1 MDNIRNF
8 VIIAHVDHGKS
19 TLADRLLELTSSVE
33 AKKMRPQFLDSMD
46 LEQERGITIKMHPV
60 MMLWHHGGLIEPE
73 GSSEPERPERSEGQA
88 MMHYK
93 NYTLNLI
100 DTPGHVDFNYEVSR
114 SLAAVEGA
122 VLLVDATKGI
132 QAQTIGNLELAK
144 QQGLVIIPVINKID
158 LPQARIEQTE
168 KEIVDLLKI
177 DASEIIKVS
186 GKDGTNVEKILE
198 AVVAKVPSP
207 KMVGN
212 PTSAQL
218 RALIFDSKFDA
229 FKGVIAFVRVFDGE
243 IKKGENIYLIQGKTS
258 SEVKEVGIFKPDLSP
273 VESLG
278 EGQIGYIATG
288 IKESGKVR
296 VGDTITNFQ
305 FSNSNF
311 QNVTALPGYKEP
323 QPKVFLSIF
332 PEDANDFE
340 LLKVGLEKLKLTD
353 ASLQFKPESKE
364 SLGRGFQCGFLGLL
378 HAEIVSE
385 RLKRE
390 YGLGLVLS
398 APSVL
403 YKIFSQDNKERFIY
417 TSADWPEGGVFAS
430 QELWARLQIL
440 TPVNYLGQVMELI
453 KGMEAK
459 HQKTDYLGSE
469 KTELIYE
476 TPLREIISKNFYDKL
491 KSVTQGFASMSYE
504 ILDWRP
510 ANLVKLDVLILG
522 KKEEALSRIIPEKDA
537 QSEGKKVVEKL
548 KDNLPPQLFSVPL
561 QAAIGGK
568 IIARETLRSKG
579 KDVIAP
585 LYGGDYTR
593 KKKLL
598 EIQKKG
604 KKELKAKGEIRIPSQ
619 VFIKMLQ

>member
-1 MDNIRNF
+1 M
-8 VIIAHVDHGKS
+8 
-19 TLADRLLELTSSVE
+19 
-33 AKKMRPQFLDSMD
+33 
-46 LEQERGITIKMHPV
+46 
-60 MMLWHHGGLIEPE
+60 GGRTAGE
-73 GSSEPERPERSEGQA
+73 
-88 MMHYK
+88 
-93 NYTLNLI
+93 T
-100 DTPGHVDFNYEVSR
+100 
-114 SLAAVEGA
+114 
-122 VLLVDATKGI
+122 
-132 QAQTIGNLELAK
+132 
-144 QQGLVIIPVINKID
+144 
-158 LPQARIEQTE
+158 
-168 KEIVDLLKI
+168 
-177 DASEIIKVS
+177 
-186 GKDGTNVEKILE
+186 
-198 AVVAKVPSP
+198 
-207 KMVGN
+207 
-212 PTSAQL
+212 L

-229 FKGVIAFVRVFDGE
+229 FKGVIAFVRVFEGE
-243 IKKGENIYLIQGKTS
+243 IRKGENIYLIQGKTS
-258 SEVKEVGIFKPDLSP
+258 SEVKEVGIFMPNLSP

-296 VGDTITNFQ
+296 VGDTITNSKFKSQ
-305 FSNSNF
+305 NSKLTETE
-311 QNVTALPGYKEP
+311 VEPLPGYREP

-332 PEDANDFE
+332 PEDSNDFE

-378 HAEIVSE
+378 NAEIVSE

-390 YGLGLVLS
+390 YDLGLALS

-403 YKIFSQDNKERFIY
+403 YKIFTQNNSKEKFIY
-417 TSADWPEGGVFAS
+417 TSADWPENGVFSS
-430 QELWARLQIL
+430 QELWAKLQIL
-440 TPVNYLGQVMELI
+440 TPINYLGQVMELI

-469 KTELIYE
+469 KVELIYE

-510 ANLVKLDVLILG
+510 AKLVKLDVLILG
-522 KKEEALSRIIPEKDA
+522 KKEEALSRIVPESEV

-548 KDNLPPQLFSVPL
+548 KANLPPQLFSVPL

-568 IIARETLRSKG
+568 IIARETLKSKG

-604 KKELKAKGEIRIPSQ
+604 KKELAERGKIRISSDI
-619 VFIKMLQ
+619 FIKMLK

>member
-1 MDNIRNF
+1 
-8 VIIAHVDHGKS
+8 
-19 TLADRLLELTSSVE
+19 T
-33 AKKMRPQFLDSMD
+33 
-46 LEQERGITIKMHPV
+46 
-60 MMLWHHGGLIEPE
+60 
-73 GSSEPERPERSEGQA
+73 
-88 MMHYK
+88 
-93 NYTLNLI
+93 
-100 DTPGHVDFNYEVSR
+100 
-114 SLAAVEGA
+114 
-122 VLLVDATKGI
+122 
-132 QAQTIGNLELAK
+132 
-144 QQGLVIIPVINKID
+144 
-158 LPQARIEQTE
+158 
-168 KEIVDLLKI
+168 
-177 DASEIIKVS
+177 
-186 GKDGTNVEKILE
+186 
-198 AVVAKVPSP
+198 
-207 KMVGN
+207 
-212 PTSAQL
+212 
-218 RALIFDSKFDA
+218 
-229 FKGVIAFVRVFDGE
+229 
-243 IKKGENIYLIQGKTS
+243 
-258 SEVKEVGIFKPDLSP
+258 
-273 VESLG
+273 LG
-278 EGQIGYIATG
+278 EGQIGNIDTG

-296 VGDTITNFQ
+296 VGDTITRDQ
-305 FSNSNF
+305 KPDTIY
-311 QNVTALPGYKEP
+311 QVVEPLPGSKEP

-390 YGLGLVLS
+390 YDLGLVLS

-403 YKIFSQDNKERFIY
+403 YKIFTQAEGKERFIY

-459 HQKTDYLGSE
+459 HQKTDYLGLE

-522 KKEEALSRIIPEKDA
+522 KKEEALSRIVPEKDA
-537 QSEGKKVVEKL
+537 QSEGKKIVEKL

-568 IIARETLRSKG
+568 IIARETIGSKG

-604 KKELKAKGEIRIPSQ
+604 KKELKAKGEIRIPAQ

>member
-1 MDNIRNF
+1 
-8 VIIAHVDHGKS
+8 
-19 TLADRLLELTSSVE
+19 
-33 AKKMRPQFLDSMD
+33 
-46 LEQERGITIKMHPV
+46 
-60 MMLWHHGGLIEPE
+60 
-73 GSSEPERPERSEGQA
+73 
-88 MMHYK
+88 
-93 NYTLNLI
+93 
-100 DTPGHVDFNYEVSR
+100 
-114 SLAAVEGA
+114 
-122 VLLVDATKGI
+122 
-132 QAQTIGNLELAK
+132 
-144 QQGLVIIPVINKID
+144 
-158 LPQARIEQTE
+158 LPQARVEETE
-168 KEIVDLLKI
+168 KEIADLLKI
-177 DASEIIKVS
+177 NPSGILRVS
-186 GKDGTNVEKILE
+186 GKEGTNVEQVLE
-198 AVVAKVPSP
+198 AVIREVRPPHLPRVNDVHPREVNA
-207 KMVGN
+207 
-212 PTSAQL
+212 L

-229 FKGVIAFVRVFDGE
+229 FKGVIAYVRIFDGE

-258 SEVKEVGIFKPDLSP
+258 SEVKEVGIFRPDLSP
-273 VESLG
+273 AESLS

-296 VGDTITNFQ
+296 VGDTITKIPNSKFQ
-305 FSNSNF
+305 IPN
-311 QNVTALPGYKEP
+311 NVALPGYKEP

-390 YGLGLVLS
+390 YDLGLVLS

-403 YKIFSQDNKERFIY
+403 YKIFTQNNGKEKFIY
-417 TSADWPEGGVFAS
+417 TSADWPENGVFSS

-440 TPVNYLGQVMELI
+440 TPINYLGQVMELI
-453 KGMEAK
+453 KSMEAK

-522 KKEEALSRIIPEKDA
+522 RKEEALSRIVPESEV

-548 KDNLPPQLFSVPL
+548 KINLPHQLFSVPL

-568 IIARETLRSKG
+568 IIARETLKSKG

-604 KKELKAKGEIRIPSQ
+604 KKELAEKGRIRIPSE
-619 VFIKMLQ
+619 VFIKMLK

>member
-1 MDNIRNF
+1 
-8 VIIAHVDHGKS
+8 
-19 TLADRLLELTSSVE
+19 
-33 AKKMRPQFLDSMD
+33 
-46 LEQERGITIKMHPV
+46 
-60 MMLWHHGGLIEPE
+60 
-73 GSSEPERPERSEGQA
+73 ERSEGQA

-122 VLLVDATKGI
+122 VLLVDAAKGI

-186 GKDGTNVEKILE
+186 GKDGTNVEQILE
-198 AVVAKVPSP
+198 AVITKVPPP
-207 KMVGN
+207 KSSGG
-212 PTSAQL
+212 PSSATL

-273 VESLG
+273 VESLS

-296 VGDTITNFQ
+296 VGDTITRYQ
-305 FSNSNF
+305 IPDTRY
-311 QNVTALPGYKEP
+311 QAVEPLPGYKEP

-459 HQKTDYLGSE
+459 HQKTDYLGLE

-504 ILDWRP
+504 ILDWRS

-522 KKEEALSRIIPEKDA
+522 KKEEALSRIVPEKDA

-548 KDNLPPQLFSVPL
+548 KDN
-561 QAAIGGK
+561 
-568 IIARETLRSKG
+568 LRSKG